1 MKQFV
6 FKLLSILL
14 LTMATFQTA
23 LAASGNYVYNGTYV
37 DGIYYSF
44 NKASKTAS
52 VTCRKITRDS
62 DYRTTYETDY
72 SGNVVIPTSVSYES
86 EEYIVTNIAYYAFYQ
101 CTDLISIT
109 IPSSV
114 TTIETS
120 AFSGCTGLSKVI
132 VEDIAAWCGISF
144 ISGSN
149 PLLYAHHLYDKN
161 NNEITDL
168 VIPMGVTT
176 IGDYAFLSCIGLT
189 SISIPSSVTAIGRDV
204 FTGCIGLTSIT
215 IPSNVTAIGSSA
227 FSGCIGLTNVTLPNS
242 LTSIEG
248 RLFSGCTGLTS
259 VTIPN
264 SVTSIES
271 YAFQNCT
278 SLTNITIPNSVTSIG
293 SYAFGD
299 CTSLIDIT
307 IPNSVT
313 SIEKDVFVGT
323 PLYDNQPNGL
333 IYIGNVLFGYKG
345 DMSEVTNLEVKDGTI
360 IICNNAFYNCIN
372 LTSITIPSSVTTIG
386 SAAFE
391 WCSGLTSITIP
402 GSVTAIGSSAFYECS
417 GLTNIN
423 ILNGVV
429 SIGNHAF
436 AGCKGLTSIAIPNSV
451 TNIGDYAFYSCTNL
465 ATVIMSDNLT
475 ELGDEAFRGTPWINN
490 QPEGIIYYG
499 KVLYGYNGT
508 MTEGTNIE
516 VKEGTTAIYNS
527 AFKGC
532 NGLTSI
538 TIPNSVTT
546 IGSEAFQDC
555 FRLTSITIPSNVT
568 KINNSTFYGCS
579 GLKNITIPNGVTS
592 IGNSAFYRCN
602 LDNVVLP
609 ESVTSIGGDA
619 FYGTHRLTLPNSMK
633 SIDTDYMCCV
643 DSVFIGDSVTN
654 IDNHWRGNY
663 GSISGVR
670 YFITPGSRTHLTFWF
685 RSFGIYNFNNSLYR
699 KDDMTK
705 IPNVETT
712 STSLTFP
719 TLNEQAREEYPIASH
734 SYTINENT
742 LEGNKLKGL
751 TPDTY
756 YDVTY
761 KIAFKD
767 GSQFEK
773 TVSEKTKPI
782 EFVAQQP
789 KVASPGNVV
798 VSSTTNLDDEEE
810 NVGFEWRRTDWTDDF
825 TSNSGTA
832 YLYEGM
838 MEGYIRNLNTEK
850 LWKFRPYYESASGN
864 RYYGEWMGIDP
875 TNTSY
880 FEPTVHT
887 YAKVEVAEG
896 QATIEGSALAGTD
909 DITEQGFEYW
919 TIDESNNAAKHAPQN
934 MQTITA
940 TGQRM
945 TATLTGLQDDTTYGY
960 RAYVKTAKGT
970 TYGEDR
976 SFKTPATT
984 GIAVVYK
991 DGDANTINKTFN
1003 VYTLSGTMVRHQVT
1017 TLEGLPQGIYIVN
1030 RKKVVIK

>member
-1 MKQFV
+1 M
-6 FKLLSILL
+6 
-14 LTMATFQTA
+14 
-23 LAASGNYVYNGTYV
+23 AASQTVFAADGSYVYNGTYI

-62 DYRTTYETDY
+62 DYRSTYETDY

-86 EEYIVTNIAYYAFYQ
+86 EEYTVTKIAYYAFYQ
-101 CTDLISIT
+101 CTELTSIT

-114 TTIETS
+114 ASIESS
-120 AFSGCTGLSKVI
+120 AFDGCTGLSKVI
-132 VEDIAAWCGISF
+132 VEDLAAWCNISLTSSS
-144 ISGSN
+144 ISSN
-149 PLLYAHHLYDKN
+149 PLLYAHHLYN
-161 NNEITDL
+161 ENGNEITDF
-168 VIPMGVTT
+168 V
-176 IGDYAFLSCIGLT
+176 
-189 SISIPSSVTAIGRDV
+189 IPSSVTSIRDNV
-204 FTGCIGLTSIT
+204 FLGCTGLTSIT
-215 IPSNVTAIGSSA
+215 IPNSVTAIGNNAFSGCTGLTNVTLPNSVTAIGSSA
-227 FSGCIGLTNVTLPNS
+227 FSGCTGLTNVTISNS
-242 LTSIEG
+242 VTTIEG
-248 RLFSGCTGLTS
+248 RTFSGCTGLTS

-264 SVTSIES
+264 SVTCIGW
-271 YAFQNCT
+271 YAFQGCT
-278 SLTNITIPNSVTSIG
+278 SLTKITIPNGVTTIEG
-293 SYAFGD
+293 CAFEG

-307 IPNSVT
+307 TPNSLT
-313 SIEKDVFVGT
+313 SIEKDVFAGT
-323 PLYDNQPNGL
+323 PLYDNQPDGL

-360 IICNNAFYNCIN
+360 IICNNAFSNCNN
-372 LTSITIPSSVTTIG
+372 LTSITIPSSVTAIG
-386 SAAFE
+386 SSAFAY
-391 WCSGLTSITIP
+391 CGGLTSITIP
-402 GSVTAIGSSAFYECS
+402 SSVTAIGSSAFSWCS
-417 GLTNIN
+417 GLTSIN

-436 AGCKGLTSIAIPNSV
+436 YGCNGLTSIVIPNSV
-451 TNIGDYAFYSCTNL
+451 TILGDYAFYSCTSL
-465 ATVIMSDNLT
+465 ATVTMSDNLT
-475 ELGDEAFRGTPWINN
+475 KLGNEAFGGTPWEKN

-508 MTEGTNIE
+508 MPEGTNIE
-516 VKEGTTAIYNS
+516 VKDETTAIYNS
-527 AFKGC
+527 AFKDC
-532 NGLTSI
+532 TGLTSI

-546 IGSEAFQDC
+546 IGSEAFSGC

-568 KINNSTFYGCS
+568 KIDNSTFYRCS
-579 GLKNITIPNGVTS
+579 SLKNVTIPNGVTS
-592 IGNSAFYRCN
+592 IGNSAFYQCN

-609 ESVTSIGGDA
+609 ESVTNIGSDA

-633 SIDTDYMCCV
+633 SIDTYYMCWV

-663 GSISGVR
+663 GDIMGVR

-685 RSFGIYNFNNSLYR
+685 LSFGIYNFNNSLYR
-699 KDDMTK
+699 KDDLTK
-705 IPNVETT
+705 IPNIETT

-742 LEGNKLKGL
+742 IEGNKLKGL
-751 TPDTY
+751 SPDTY

-773 TVSEKTKPI
+773 AVGEKTKPI
-782 EFVAQQP
+782 EFTSQQP
-789 KVASPGNVV
+789 KVASPGNVL
-798 VSSTTNLDDEEE
+798 VSSNTNIDSEEE
-810 NVGFEWRRTDWTDDF
+810 NIGFEWRRTDWTDDF
-825 TSNSGTA
+825 TSNNGIA

-838 MEGYIRNLNTEK
+838 MEGYIVNLNTEK

-887 YAKVEVAEG
+887 YAKVEVGEG
-896 QATIEGSALAGTD
+896 QATIEGYALAGTD
-909 DITEQGFEYW
+909 EITEQGFEYW
-919 TIDESNNAAKHAPQN
+919 TIDESNNAVKRAPQN
-934 MQTITA
+934 VQTITA

-945 TATLTGLQDDTTYGY
+945 TVTLTGLQDGTTYGY
-960 RAYVKTAKGT
+960 RAYVKTDKGT
-970 TYGEDR
+970 TYGEER

-984 GIAVVYK
+984 GIAVIYK
-991 DGDANTINKTFN
+991 DGDTNAFNKTFN

-1017 TLEGLPQGIYIVN
+1017 SLEGLPHGIYIVN
-1030 RKKVVIK
+1030 RKKVIVK